1 MNKCQKRYNFISIYG
16 KKMINHQLVIRKE
29 QRKRKPKQINEIYR
43 PYILSLFVHPLQW
56 KSEGEAPP

>member
-1 MNKCQKRYNFISIYG
+1 
-16 KKMINHQLVIRKE
+16 MINHQLVIRKE

-56 KSEGEAPP
+56 KSEGEALP